1 MEEIMFKPFLAA
13 AALSAAI
20 AAGPATAEETQGNS
34 KTVTYS
40 DLDLSTKQG
49 QKELEVRFAR
59 AAREVC
65 EADAKR
71 TGTRMMSTEVRRCLA
86 EAKKSTKAAMARI
99 LSDNQLGG

>member
-1 MEEIMFKPFLAA
+1 MFKPFLAA
-13 AALSAAI
+13 VALSAAI
-20 AAGPATAEETQGNS
+20 AASPATAGEEQGNS

-49 QKELEVRFAR
+49 QKELESRFAR

-65 EADAKR
+65 EADAVQ
-71 TGTRMMSTEVRRCLA
+71 TGSRIRSSDTQRCLA